1 MGAREPKAMFDP
13 AFRESLREP
22 QDLVSTRWLA
32 ERLGRP
38 DIALVDASVGKRLSS
53 DDAWLSERAAFEA
66 GHIPGARFADLV
78 SGFSDP
84 EGRFAFTRP
93 TAARF
98 ASAAAAI
105 SLTNNQHIVVYD
117 NSTGMWAARLWW
129 LFKAFGHGEV
139 SVLDGGLKAWLAE
152 SGPLEQGSSAFQHT
166 DFAASERPG
175 FFVDQDEVLSVVEG
189 RVRGRLVCV
198 LRADVFSGAEQR
210 YSRPGH
216 IPSSVNFPYVEL
228 LGPDNRLLPDS
239 AMRKALAPLIASDE
253 RIILYCGGGVTAAGT
268 ALVLTLLGARNVSI
282 YDGSLSE
289 WSADSGLPM
298 VAASAPKIEAS
309 SSP

>member
-1 MGAREPKAMFDP
+1 MFDP
-13 AFRESLREP
+13 AFIEGRHKR
-22 QDLVSTRWLA
+22 QDVVSAKWLV
-32 ERLGRP
+32 ERLERP
-38 DIALVDASVGKRLSS
+38 DIALVDASVGKNLGTER
-53 DDAWLSERAAFEA
+53 AWLSGREVFEA
-66 GHIPGARFADLV
+66 GRIPGGRFADLV
-78 SGFSDP
+78 SDFSDP

-98 ASAAAAI
+98 ASAAGAI
-105 SLTNNQHIVVYD
+105 GLTNRQHIVVYD
-117 NSTGMWAARLWW
+117 NSTGIWAARLWW
-129 LFKAFGHGEV
+129 LFKAFGHDKA
-139 SVLDGGLKAWLAE
+139 SVLDGGLKAWLAD
-152 SGPLEQGSSAFQHT
+152 SGPLERGPGDIQHT

-175 FFVDQDEVLSVVEG
+175 FFVDQDEVLAVVEG
-189 RVRGRLVCV
+189 RAKGGLVCV

-239 AMRKALAPLIASDE
+239 ALRKALAPLIASDE

-298 VAASAPKIEAS
+298 VAASDPKVDAS
-309 SSP
+309 RSA

>member
-1 MGAREPKAMFDP
+1 MSYS
-13 AFRESLREP
+13 AFREGRRER
-22 QDLVSTRWLA
+22 QDLVSTKWLG
-32 ERLGRP
+32 ERLGRS
-38 DIALVDASVGKRLSS
+38 DIALVDASVGKRLGN
-53 DDAWLSERAAFEA
+53 DDAWLSDRAAFEA
-66 GHIPGARFADLV
+66 RRIPGARFADLV

-84 EGRFAFTRP
+84 EGRFAFVRP
-93 TAARF
+93 TATRF
-98 ASAAAAI
+98 ASAAGAI
-105 SLTNNQHIVVYD
+105 GLTNRQHIVVYD
-117 NSTGMWAARLWW
+117 NATGIWAARLWW
-129 LFKAFGHGEV
+129 LFKTFGHDKV
-139 SVLDGGLKAWLAE
+139 AVLDGGLKAWLAD
-152 SGPLEQGSSAFQHT
+152 SGPLERGPRNFRPT

-175 FFVDQDEVLSVVEG
+175 FFVDQDEVHSIVDG
-189 RVRGRLVCV
+189 RARGRLVCV
-198 LRADVFSGAEQR
+198 LRSEVFAGVEQR

-239 AMRKALAPLIASDE
+239 ALRNALAPLIGSAE

-289 WSADSGLPM
+289 WSADPALPM

-309 SSP
+309 TSA

>member
-1 MGAREPKAMFDP
+1 MFDP
-13 AFRESLREP
+13 TIIEGQWE
-22 QDLVSTRWLA
+22 QDVVSTKWLGGG
-32 ERLGRP
+32 LGRH
-38 DIALVDASVGKRLSS
+38 DVALVDASVCKRLGN
-53 DDAWLSERAAFEA
+53 DGAWLSDRTAFEEW
-66 GHIPGARFADLV
+66 HIPGARFADLV
-78 SGFSDP
+78 SDFSDP

-117 NSTGMWAARLWW
+117 NSTGIWAARLWW
-129 LFKAFGHGEV
+129 LFKAFGHDKA
-139 SVLDGGLKAWLAE
+139 SVLDGGLKAWLAD
-152 SGPLEQGSSAFQHT
+152 SGPLERGPGNIQHT
-166 DFAASERPG
+166 DFVTSERPG
-175 FFVDQDEVLSVVEG
+175 FFVDQDEVLAIVEG
-189 RVRGRLVCV
+189 RARGRLVCV

-216 IPSSVNFPYVEL
+216 IPSSVNFPYAEL

-239 AMRKALAPLIASDE
+239 ALRNALAPLIASDE

-282 YDGSLSE
+282 YDGSLFE
-289 WSADSGLPM
+289 WSADPGLPM
-298 VAASAPKIEAS
+298 VAASNPKVDAS
-309 SSP
+309 RSA

>member
-13 AFRESLREP
+13 AYIEGQHKRK
-22 QDLVSTRWLA
+22 DVVSTQWLV

-38 DIALVDASVGKRLSS
+38 DIALVDASVGKTLGT
-53 DDAWLSERAAFEA
+53 ERAWFSNRRVFEA
-66 GHIPGARFADLV
+66 EHIPGGRFADLI
-78 SGFSDP
+78 SDFSEP
-84 EGRFAFTRP
+84 ESRFAFTRP

-98 ASAAAAI
+98 ASAAGAI
-105 SLTNNQHIVVYD
+105 GLTNRQHIVVYD
-117 NSTGMWAARLWW
+117 NSTGIWAARLWW
-129 LFKAFGHGEV
+129 LFKAFGHDKV

-152 SGPLEQGSSAFQHT
+152 SGPLEQGSSAFQPT

-175 FFVDQDEVLSVVEG
+175 FFVDRDEVFAIVEG
-189 RVRGRLVCV
+189 RARGRLVCV
-198 LRADVFSGAEQR
+198 LRPEVFAGTEQK
-210 YSRPGH
+210 YGRPGH
-216 IPSSVNFPYVEL
+216 IPSSVNFPYVDL

-239 AMRKALAPLIASDE
+239 ALRKALAPLIASDE

-289 WSADSGLPM
+289 WSADLGLPM
-298 VAASAPKIEAS
+298 VATSAPKIEAS
-309 SSP
+309 TSP